1 MAATW
6 GHIECKHEAY
16 DRIFAETTYT
26 MEMNF
31 LTSID
36 GTRLAYEKHGSGP
49 ALILVGGG
57 LDDGGENGQHIHH
70 LMRHFTVF
78 NYSRRGRGESGNT
91 EPYAVQ
97 REVEDIA
104 ALVALSGN
112 PCYLFGASSGGAL
125 VLEAAMAGISV
136 DGLAVY
142 EVPYFVDDFMVVVWR
157 EYREKLAVL
166 LAEQNLDGA
175 LELFM
180 RLAGSSDADIAG
192 ARQSEF
198 WPSLRK
204 LAPTLAHD
212 AACLRDGRI
221 PDAVSTIAHPSL
233 VMTGT
238 MLAPGMQELQESFFA
253 NAARAL
259 SEKLPKGTY
268 RVLEGQSHRVDSGL
282 LADNLHEF
290 FNA

>member
-1 MAATW
+1 
-6 GHIECKHEAY
+6 
-16 DRIFAETTYT
+16 
-26 MEMNF
+26 
-31 LTSID
+31 
-36 GTRLAYEKHGSGP
+36 
-49 ALILVGGG
+49 
-57 LDDGGENGQHIHH
+57 
-70 LMRHFTVF
+70 
-78 NYSRRGRGESGNT
+78 GRGESGNT

-142 EVPYFVDDFMVVVWR
+142 EVPYFVDDFMVVAWR

-238 MLAPGMQELQESFFA
+238 MLAPGMQELQQNFFA

-259 SEKLPKGTY
+259 SEKLPKG
-268 RVLEGQSHRVDSGL
+268 
-282 LADNLHEF
+282 
-290 FNA
+290 